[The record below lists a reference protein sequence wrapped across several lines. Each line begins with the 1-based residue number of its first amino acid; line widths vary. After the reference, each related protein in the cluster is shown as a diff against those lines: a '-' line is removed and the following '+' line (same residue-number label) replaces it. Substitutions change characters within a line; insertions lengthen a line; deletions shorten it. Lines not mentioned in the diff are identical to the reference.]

1 LRLKMRIEMNTII
14 KFSLTLLLSCFLGQT
29 FVTADETKINAKAT
43 HAGKMGEFRG
53 AKDAT
58 HPTWFKESFLDLE
71 EDIAEA
77 TENDKRLVVY
87 FWQPGCPYCD
97 QLWRDNFAEQKVV
110 DEFRQN
116 FDIVA
121 LNMWGDREIVSV
133 GGTDYS
139 EKSFAEALGIQ
150 YTPTLLFFDESRKV
164 IHQLNGYVPVENF
177 QKSMKYVSGKH
188 EKNSNFSQ
196 FSVMDNINVSSEKN
210 SGLNHQDFFLP
221 PTFNLSKRN
230 AEDFTKKYTAV
241 FFEAENCKNCDL
253 LHQKT
258 LKDQATLAL
267 AQKFTA
273 VQLDRYSDAKVVTPT
288 GEFTT
293 AKQWATDLGI
303 EYLPAMIFFD
313 GLGNQVMRIDTQLRT
328 FHIQSVFDYVLSGSY
343 KTELNFQRYISKRAD
358 RIRELGKDVDI
369 FAY

>member
-1 LRLKMRIEMNTII
+1 MSTII
-14 KFSLTLLLSCFLGQT
+14 KFSLILVLSFSVGQT
-29 FVTADETKINAKAT
+29 IVIADETKINVKAT
-43 HAGKMGEFRG
+43 STEKMGEFRG
-53 AKDAT
+53 AKNAT
-58 HPTWFKESFLDLE
+58 HPAWFKESFLELE

-77 TENDKRLVVY
+77 TENNKRLVVY

-97 QLWRDNFAEQKVV
+97 QLWRDNFAEQKIV

-121 LNMWGDREIVSV
+121 LNMWGDREVVSV

-139 EKSFAEALGIQ
+139 EKTFAEALGIQ
-150 YTPTLLFFDESRKV
+150 YTPTLLFFDENRKV

-188 EKNSNFSQ
+188 EKNSNFSD
-196 FSVMDNINVSSEKN
+196 FSVMRNENISLDGN
-210 SGLNHQDFFLP
+210 SGLNKQDFFIS
-221 PTFNLSKRN
+221 PTFNLDKRN
-230 AEDFTKKYTAV
+230 AEGFDKKYTAV

-273 VQLDRYSDAKVVTPT
+273 VQLDRYSDAKVVTPA
-288 GEFTT
+288 GEFTN
-293 AKQWATDLGI
+293 AKKWATELGI

-313 GLGNQVMRIDTQLRT
+313 DKGQQIMRIDTQLRT
-328 FHIQSVFDYVLSGSY
+328 FHVQSVFDYVLSGSY
-343 KTELNFQRYISKRAD
+343 KTELNFQSYISKRAD
-358 RIRELGKDVDI
+358 KIRESGKDVDI
-369 FAY
+369 FSY

>member
-1 LRLKMRIEMNTII
+1 MNKII
-14 KFSLTLLLSCFLGQT
+14 KFCLAIFLSFCCWQT
-29 FVTADETKINAKAT
+29 AVIADDNNTNAKDT
-43 HAGKMGEFRG
+43 HSEKMGEYRG
-53 AKDAT
+53 GKNAT

-97 QLWRDNFAEQKVV
+97 QLWRDNFAKQKVV

-121 LNMWGDREIVSV
+121 LNMWGDREVVNV
-133 GGTDYS
+133 GGTAYS
-139 EKSFAEALGIQ
+139 EKTFAEALGIK
-150 YTPTLLFFDESRKV
+150 YTPTLLFFDENQKV

-177 QKSMKYVSGKH
+177 QKSMKFVSGKH

-196 FSVMDNINVSSEKN
+196 FSMIENKTVSSIKN
-210 SGLNHQDFFLP
+210 SGLNKQDFFIG
-221 PTFNLSKRN
+221 PTFNLYKRN
-230 AEDFTKKYTAV
+230 TEDTNKKYIAV

-258 LKDQATLAL
+258 LKDSTTLEL
-267 AQKFTA
+267 AQKFKA
-273 VQLDRYSDAKVVTPT
+273 VQLDRYSDARVITPK
-288 GEFTT
+288 GEITT
-293 AKQWATDLGI
+293 AKQWATDLGV
-303 EYLPAMIFFD
+303 EYLPAMIFFND
-313 GLGNQVMRIDTQLRT
+313 NGDQVMRIDTQLRT
-328 FHIQSVFDYVLSGSY
+328 FHVQSVFDYVLSEAY
-343 KTELNFQRYISKRAD
+343 KTETNFQRYISARAE
-358 RIRELGKDVDI
+358 RIRESGKDVDI

>member
-1 LRLKMRIEMNTII
+1 MNTIT
-14 KFSLTLLLSCFLGQT
+14 KFGLAVLLFCSFGQIT
-29 FVTADETKINAKAT
+29 VIADETKIAVKAS
-43 HAGKMGEFRG
+43 HSEKVGEFRG

-58 HPTWFKESFLDLE
+58 HPTWFKDSFLDLE

-77 TENDKRLVVY
+77 TANNKRLVVY

-97 QLWRDNFAEQKVV
+97 QLWSDNFAEQKIV

-139 EKSFAEALGIQ
+139 EKTFAEALGIQ

-188 EKNSNFSQ
+188 EKNSNYSEFS
-196 FSVMDNINVSSEKN
+196 MKENANVSSGKN
-210 SGLNHQDFFLP
+210 SGLNKQDFFIP
-221 PTFNLSKRN
+221 PTFDLYKRTATGFDN
-230 AEDFTKKYTAV
+230 KYTAI
-241 FFEAENCKNCDL
+241 FFEEENCKNCDL
-253 LHQKT
+253 LHEKT
-258 LKDQATLAL
+258 LKDPTTLAL
-267 AQKFTA
+267 AKKFTA
-273 VQLDRYSDAKVVTPT
+273 VQLDRRSAALVITPS
-288 GEFTT
+288 GETTT
-293 AKQWATDLGI
+293 AKQWATDLGV

-313 GLGNQVMRIDTQLRT
+313 DKGNQVMRIDTQLRT
-328 FHIQSVFDYVLSGSY
+328 FHVQSVFDYVLTEAY
-343 KTELNFQRYISKRAD
+343 KTETNFQRYISARAD
-358 RIRELGKDVDI
+358 KIRELGKDVDI